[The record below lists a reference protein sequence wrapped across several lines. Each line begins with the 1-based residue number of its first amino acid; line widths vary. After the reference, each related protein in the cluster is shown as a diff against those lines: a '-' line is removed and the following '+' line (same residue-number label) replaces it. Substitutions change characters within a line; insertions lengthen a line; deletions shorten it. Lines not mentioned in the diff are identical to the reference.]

1 MHHKQFGC
9 SECDQTFKS
18 KAELEKHEET
28 DDNATKFSC
37 KCGKL
42 CDSSEDL
49 KKHEETRKNKKTFSY
64 TDCDKKFTAVDELK
78 KHERVHAKLEI
89 CPEYAVGRCQFGASG
104 KVGGTCPL
112 SHPRKC
118 IFQFTPRGCKKK
130 ESCSF
135 YHQEK
140 RPGSHADDKFVNRDS
155 RPDGKT
161 SIKFQYRSVFFRPT
175 FGQDVWTVVTGKN
188 GSGQEQQQRTVA
200 KEVVIQFKCQ
210 ACY

>member
-1 MHHKQFGC
+1 MWKTLWFKQ
-9 SECDQTFKS
+9 
-18 KAELEKHEET
+18 
-28 DDNATKFSC
+28 
-37 KCGKL
+37 
-42 CDSSEDL
+42 DL

-140 RPGSHADDKFVNRDS
+140 RPGSHADDKFLNRDS

-161 SIKFQYRSVFFRPT
+161 SNVRVWSNYCIQERNFSKEEFYIFLPIEIWRLLETSSRHWNRN
-175 FGQDVWTVVTGKN
+175 QDQW
-188 GSGQEQQQRTVA
+188 
-200 KEVVIQFKCQ
+200 
-210 ACY
+210 